1 MVERRR
7 ERGEGHE
14 QGDGFYRIQCMRSG
28 DELLPSRASSSG
40 SHDVD
45 TWTRLERARN
55 VTEAVRSLGQCRD
68 RPADKADSTI
78 GGIGYKGA
86 SVDMDKSRRYQFRV
100 RPPSSDHSEDA
111 NSDYED

>member
-1 MVERRR
+1 
-7 ERGEGHE
+7 
-14 QGDGFYRIQCMRSG
+14 MRPH
-28 DELLPSRASSSG
+28 DKLLQSRASSRG

-78 GGIGYKGA
+78 GGIGYFKGA
-86 SVDMDKSRRYQFRV
+86 SVDMEKSRRYQFRV
-100 RPPSSDHSEDA
+100 RPPSSDHLEDA